1 MDMDRELQ
9 EYYENLLEL
18 FSTKGWKQFLED
30 IGDNLEV
37 LGDISTIPD
46 SNQFWF
52 RKGQVEAVQRVLSY
66 EEAIVNSYDDFQRQA
81 A

>member
-30 IGDNLEV
+30 IG
-37 LGDISTIPD
+37 
-46 SNQFWF
+46 
-52 RKGQVEAVQRVLSY
+52 
-66 EEAIVNSYDDFQRQA
+66 
-81 A
+81 